1 MPPKNKKIS
10 KDDTLKRNKSILKK
24 KLNDVTDNDDELSI
38 KSDDNI
44 SSDDKSEEPIDD
56 VLNNDNNSF
65 NEESDNES
73 SNINE
78 SDNDS
83 FKENKNDEDDNN
95 ENDDNDNNDDD
106 DDDDN
111 DDNEETMSK
120 KCYKKYVSME
130 DDINLDDIFEDETN
144 ITKTDR
150 LTKPILTKYERVRIL
165 STRIKQ
171 LAQGAKPMLKNYAGL
186 SSKEMAFE
194 ELKHKIIPIIIERP
208 VPNVGIEKWKLS
220 ELEILD

>member
-1 MPPKNKKIS
+1 MPPKKIL
-10 KDDTLKRNKSILKK
+10 KDDTLKKNKSVIKK
-24 KLNDVTDNDDELSI
+24 KLNDNTDNDELSI

-83 FKENKNDEDDNN
+83 VKENKNDDDENNN
-95 ENDDNDNNDDD
+95 ENDENDENDDD
-106 DDDDN
+106 DDDD

-130 DDINLDDIFEDETN
+130 DDINLEEIFEDETN

-220 ELEILD
+220 ELQILD

>member
-1 MPPKNKKIS
+1 MPPKIKNNIKENELKI
-10 KDDTLKRNKSILKK
+10 NKSKNKK
-24 KLNDVTDNDDELSI
+24 KLDDSDIEDENLEEDDENEEIDEDDENEEVDEDDDINDD
-38 KSDDNI
+38 
-44 SSDDKSEEPIDD
+44 
-56 VLNNDNNSF
+56 NNDNDSF
-65 NEESDNES
+65 NQNINEESENES
-73 SNINE
+73 ESE

-83 FKENKNDEDDNN
+83 SKDKEG
-95 ENDDNDNNDDD
+95 DNNDDD
-106 DDDDN
+106 NEDN
-111 DDNEETMSK
+111 YIDNEETMSK

-130 DDINLDDIFEDETN
+130 DDINLEEIFGDEEN
-144 ITKTDR
+144 IIKEDR

-186 SSKEMAFE
+186 SSKEMALE

-220 ELEILD
+220 ELDITL